1 MATPGQVRDR
11 DLRVVAGAIFV
22 SGVGDWV
29 ALVALALEAKEVS
42 GDGMGGGIAI
52 AAIFICLWAPVVLR
66 RSKL

>member
-1 MATPGQVRDR
+1 MATPGQDRDR

-29 ALVALALEAKEVS
+29 ALVALALEAKELS

-52 AAIFICLWAPVVLR
+52 APPGPSGC
-66 RSKL
+66 